1 MITSQREAVNEMLT
15 HLRDAWLSNPA
26 TQEWDLVWGN
36 VAHDFKGNTDA
47 HGNPI
52 PWLYVQCLHEDSSKL
67 SIKSKGARIQHRGS
81 ILAHLHMPEGMGIN
95 SGRDEIASVGAAF
108 TGIDTPNGVW
118 FRSPN
123 YADIGPDGTWYVL
136 GVTIPFLYDLIQ

>member
-67 SIKSKGARIQHRGS
+67 SIRATS
-81 ILAHLHMPEGMGIN
+81 
-95 SGRDEIASVGAAF
+95 SGWKL
-108 TGIDTPNGVW
+108 T
-118 FRSPN
+118 
-123 YADIGPDGTWYVL
+123 DGL
-136 GVTIPFLYDLIQ
+136 RFLSMVSA